1 MRNTVAATIDIQIIR
16 DIFQACLDSEELL
29 TENILTEQI
38 LEALKKLPETK
49 IGADGTLQEWYED
62 YEEAE
67 PGHRHISHLYGLH
80 PSGQIRVSTP
90 EMFTAAQKTLE
101 KRLGDGGGQTGWSRA
116 WVINFYARLLKGDE
130 CNYHITELIMD
141 QVSPNLF
148 DLHPPH
154 TFQIDGNFGT
164 TAGIAEM
171 LLQSHVENTIR
182 LLPALP
188 SAWADGHVTG
198 LKARG
203 DYVVDIFWEDGELT
217 KAAITARKGG
227 NPTIIYKDRS
237 VQVDLKADEEFTFR

>member
-1 MRNTVAATIDIQIIR
+1 MSATIDIQLIR
-16 DIFQACLDSEELL
+16 DIFQACLDSEQLLFENLL
-29 TENILTEQI
+29 TEEIRN
-38 LEALKKLPETK
+38 ALKKLPETR

-80 PSGQIRVSTP
+80 PSRQITQNTP
-90 EMFTAAQKTLE
+90 DLFEAAQKTLE
-101 KRLGDGGGQTGWSRA
+101 KRLIDGGGQTGWSRA
-116 WVINFYARLLKGDE
+116 WVINFNARLFNGDE
-130 CNYHITELIMD
+130 CNYHITELIKD
-141 QVSPNLF
+141 QVAPNLF

-171 LLQSHVENTIR
+171 LLQSHEDNTIR

-188 SAWADGHVTG
+188 TAWADGHVMG

-203 DYVVDIFWEDGELT
+203 DYLVDMFWKDGELT
-217 KAAITARKGG
+217 KAVFSSNDGG
-227 NPTIIYKDRS
+227 RIKIVYKKDS
-237 VQVDLKADEEFTFR
+237 VEIDLKAGETYKYTL